1 MIPSDARVLLTGA
14 TGGIGQAVA
23 EALLKSGASL
33 LLTGRSPARLSAQA
47 RELRRHLGVPSAR
60 VEWCAADLS
69 LPQSWSQAHGLVPVA
84 ADWGVNAV
92 VHAAG
97 VPAFG
102 RLEDQSAEAVA
113 ASLQTNLLAPLLLTR
128 ALLPHLRTRQQ
139 AQVIFIGS
147 ALGRIGLP
155 GFSVYSAA
163 KFGLRGAAEALRR
176 ELRDSPVRVQYLGP
190 RSTRTAFNA
199 PAVEAYNTATGTAC
213 DPPQRVAEA
222 LVALLKDEAGER
234 YIGWPERLAVR
245 LNGMVPTW
253 LDPLFDRHRR
263 SLSVPAVRD
272 ATAPL
277 NPTLCKE

>member
-1 MIPSDARVLLTGA
+1 MTPSSARVLLTGA

-23 EALLKSGASL
+23 EALLKDGASL
-33 LLTGRSPARLSAQA
+33 LLTGRSPARLSTLA
-47 RELRRHLGVPSAR
+47 RELRRHLGVPGTR

-69 LPQSWSQAHGLVPVA
+69 QPGTWMQAHGLVPVA
-84 ADWGVNAV
+84 ADWGVNVV

-102 RLEDQSAEAVA
+102 RLEDQPADQVA

-128 ALLPHLRTRQQ
+128 ALLPHLRLRTQ
-139 AQVIFIGS
+139 AQVIFVGS

-176 ELRDSPVRVQYLGP
+176 ELRDSPVQVQYLGP
-190 RSTRTAFNA
+190 RSTRTAFND
-199 PAVEAYNTATGTAC
+199 PAVAAYNTATGTAS
-213 DPPQRVAEA
+213 DPPQRVANA
-222 LVALLKDEAGER
+222 LLALLKDEAAER
-234 YIGWPERLAVR
+234 HIGWPERLVVR
-245 LNGMVPTW
+245 INGVVPTW

-263 SLSVPAVRD
+263 SLPGPAGREA
-272 ATAPL
+272 ATPL
-277 NPTLCKE
+277 NPSFCKE

>member
-1 MIPSDARVLLTGA
+1 MTPSSARVLLTGA

-23 EALLKSGASL
+23 EALLKDGASL
-33 LLTGRSPARLSAQA
+33 LLTGRSPARLSTLA
-47 RELRRHLGVPSAR
+47 RELRRHLGVPGTR

-69 LPQSWSQAHGLVPVA
+69 QPGTWMQAHGLVPVA
-84 ADWGVNAV
+84 ADWGVNVV

-102 RLEDQSAEAVA
+102 RLEDQPADQVA

-128 ALLPHLRTRQQ
+128 ALLPHLRLRTQ
-139 AQVIFIGS
+139 AQVIFVGS

-176 ELRDSPVRVQYLGP
+176 ELRDSPVQVQYLGP
-190 RSTRTAFNA
+190 RSTRTAFND
-199 PAVEAYNTATGTAC
+199 PAVAASNTATGTAS
-213 DPPQRVAEA
+213 DPPQRVANA
-222 LVALLKDEAGER
+222 LLALLKDEAAER
-234 YIGWPERLAVR
+234 HIGWPERLAVR
-245 LNGMVPTW
+245 INGVVPTW

-263 SLSVPAVRD
+263 SLPGPAGREA
-272 ATAPL
+272 ATPL
-277 NPTLCKE
+277 NPSFCKE

>member
-1 MIPSDARVLLTGA
+1 MTPSSARVLLTGA

-23 EALLKSGASL
+23 EALLKDGASL
-33 LLTGRSPARLSAQA
+33 LLTGRSPARLSTLA
-47 RELRRHLGVPSAR
+47 RELRRHLGVPGTR

-69 LPQSWSQAHGLVPVA
+69 QPGAWTQAHGLVPVA
-84 ADWGVNAV
+84 ADWGVNVV

-102 RLEDQSAEAVA
+102 RLEDQPADQVA

-128 ALLPHLRTRQQ
+128 ALLPHLRLRTQ
-139 AQVIFIGS
+139 AQVIFVGS

-176 ELRDSPVRVQYLGP
+176 ELRDSPVQVQYLGP
-190 RSTRTAFNA
+190 RSTRTAFND
-199 PAVEAYNTATGTAC
+199 PAVAAYNTATGTAS
-213 DPPQRVAEA
+213 DPPQRVANA
-222 LVALLKDEAGER
+222 LLALLKDEAAER
-234 YIGWPERLAVR
+234 HIGWPERLAVR
-245 LNGMVPTW
+245 INGVVPTW

-263 SLSVPAVRD
+263 SLPGPAGREA
-272 ATAPL
+272 ATPL
-277 NPTLCKE
+277 NPSFCKE